1 MPKMNR
7 AVHHTFVLLALS
19 GLGWA
24 VGRWMRPAPLPVTQ
38 MPAAEGEPIVSERAQ
53 RLADYQ
59 QRLEAQFP
67 RQTPAHGAVQEALR
81 DPAAA
86 ARAARDSGDPQAV
99 MTLAR
104 ALALEPPPALA
115 AFLEHAADAP
125 EARALLQGEAI
136 TWAFARD
143 AARGL
148 TQLAAVDDGKAQA
161 AFAEKTL
168 RFFPPKDLPVVRAWY
183 DHLPA
188 GPLKEAAATRLLP
201 VLARQDF
208 PAALALAA
216 ALPQERDDEITFRRK
231 QLATL
236 VQEHSPAT
244 TPEDREALLV
254 GLPPSDADAAR
265 AKIREDYFNAL
276 QIYHDKAA
284 AVDYLTKLPEERR
297 GEKTQELFASWART
311 DPGRAVQGLEK
322 LPDELKTPEVI
333 TGFAQSLTQANVT
346 RASAWVSQLADGLQK
361 DAAISGLVRGL
372 RETYPAEA
380 LTWAAAATDPDQRR
394 ASLREAMLFLS
405 SEPPEAR
412 RARLDALPLSEEDK
426 TAVLTPPAPSE

>member
-1 MPKMNR
+1 MSR
-7 AVHHTFVLLALS
+7 VARHTFVLLALS
-19 GLGWA
+19 GLGGAMGW
-24 VGRWMRPAPLPVTQ
+24 WMRSAPLQGTQ
-38 MPAAEGEPIVSERAQ
+38 MSATAGELSASERAQ

-67 RQTPAHGAVQEALR
+67 LKTPAPGAVREALR

-99 MTLAR
+99 MNLAR
-104 ALALEPPPALA
+104 AFALEPPPALA
-115 AFLEHAADAP
+115 AFLEHAADTP

-136 TWAFARD
+136 KWAFSRD

-148 TQLAAVDDGKAQA
+148 AQLAAVDDVKAQA

-168 RFFPPKDLPVVRAWY
+168 RFFPPKDLPIVRAWY
-183 DHLPA
+183 DRLPA
-188 GPLKEAAATRLLP
+188 EPLKDAATTRLLP

-208 PAALALAA
+208 PEALALAA
-216 ALPQERDDEITFRRK
+216 ALPELGIDEITFRRK
-231 QLATL
+231 QLTSL
-236 VQEHSPAT
+236 VLEHSSAT

-284 AVDYLTKLPEERR
+284 AADYLTKLPEERR
-297 GEKTQELFASWART
+297 GEKTQELFAYWART

-346 RASAWVSQLADGLQK
+346 RASAWVSQLPAGSQK
-361 DAAISGLVRGL
+361 DAAIGGLVQGL

-380 LTWAAAATDPDQRR
+380 LTWAAAVTDPDQRR
-394 ASLREAMLFLS
+394 ASLREAMLFLP
-405 SEPPEAR
+405 SEPSEAR
-412 RARLDALPLSEEDK
+412 RARFDALPLSEEDK